1 MTPLHFTAVTNEQDC
16 RHCFAVMRE
25 LRPHL
30 ADAATFAAQVQRQ
43 IHDGYRLVAAGYAD
57 TAIGLI
63 GYRIQENLMSG
74 RFLFVDDLVVRSD
87 YRGGAVGAQL
97 LDFVRDEARA
107 RDCRQLVLDTGL
119 GMARAQRF
127 YFGRGMLTR
136 SIGFYEDLDA
146 GDAT

>member
-1 MTPLHFTAVTNEQDC
+1 MSAE
-16 RHCFAVMRE
+16 
-25 LRPHL
+25 
-30 ADAATFAAQVQRQ
+30 
-43 IHDGYRLVAAGYAD
+43 AAG
-57 TAIGLI
+57 GC
-63 GYRIQENLMSG
+63 QEASSLP
-74 RFLFVDDLVVRSD
+74 
-87 YRGGAVGAQL
+87 AVGAQL

-127 YFGRGMLTR
+127 YFRQGMLTR